1 METHSQTRH
10 HRAVVTSIDTRKL
23 VLFVL
28 AALVLV
34 AGSVACG
41 DPLTTA
47 QETQTAQA
55 TVATPV
61 AIASAPPT
69 TEAVATAPPATEAV
83 ATATPAVATATPE
96 PAPTVEDEP
105 TSVPDR
111 VGHLPTPSSDS
122 EAMYQ
127 GGHTYVDGRPASG
140 KLVAFIGG
148 QECGKGQSGFIA
160 TPNEAV
166 LNIRVASAAE
176 RAGCGVPGATVS
188 FTMDGQAVNETV
200 DWAPG
205 FQDPVDLSAGPA
217 PAIYRGTFSLV
228 AAFKSGLP
236 GAKPSLMVVP
246 YIDNLACGEAAE
258 TGMNLVDHARFL
270 YRVLV
275 RPDEVQNGCGREGVN
290 VVLRLQVEGGPTVE
304 LATVPWQTLP
314 VVQLPN
320 VDLRNVVPRPPT
332 ETPQ

>member
-10 HRAVVTSIDTRKL
+10 RRIIATSVVAPRL
-23 VLFVL
+23 ALFVL

-41 DPLTTA
+41 DPLTMA
-47 QETQTAQA
+47 QETQTA
-55 TVATPV
+55 VATPV
-61 AIASAPPT
+61 AIASA
-69 TEAVATAPPATEAV
+69 APATEAI
-83 ATATPAVATATPE
+83 ATATPAVEPATPE
-96 PAPTVEDEP
+96 PVPTVEDEP
-105 TSVPDR
+105 TNVPDR
-111 VGHLPTPSSDS
+111 MGHLPTPSSDS

-127 GGHTYVDGRPASG
+127 GGYTYVDGRPASG

-148 QECGKGQSGFIA
+148 QECGKGQSGFIV
-160 TPNEAV
+160 TRDEAM

-188 FTMDGQAVNETV
+188 FTMNGQAINETV

-217 PAIYRGTFSLV
+217 PAIYRGTFSL
-228 AAFKSGLP
+228 AAGFKSDLP

-258 TGMNLVDHARFL
+258 TGMNLVDHARFV

-275 RPDEVQNGCGREGVN
+275 RPDEVQTGCGRDGAS

-304 LATVPWQTLP
+304 FATVPWQTLP
-314 VVQLPN
+314 VVQVPN
-320 VDLRNVVPRPPT
+320 VDLRNVVPPPAT
-332 ETPQ
+332 EAAQ